1 MADDQEAIQTPH
13 RISVAL
19 GPPLKRL
26 DDYGTTAK
34 ALIQKHDDGNMV
46 QQDLILLKRQGYQM
60 KNTIKH
66 IESLEAQW
74 WDAIGRA
81 IGDDRDMESKAYDD
95 FKYNGVHF
103 SEFVDGMRD
112 TLLKAQ
118 VIVQEN
124 TPAQTPEPHPVIIDG
139 TRNRN
144 EVRLPKLELPTF
156 NGNPLQWTTFWQQF
170 EFAVDKQ
177 RIADVQKMN
186 YLVSRL
192 RESALRAVEGYA
204 VNNDNYTLVVDALKK
219 RFGDDKVIA
228 EALEAEL
235 INLPQAGESVA
246 SLRATSEAID
256 RICRQF
262 SQLGKDENSAMFL
275 TTIKAKL
282 PRTILREL
290 VKAERQAIIAKKPW
304 KMSDL
309 RKELQEII
317 IIREEVGRCANALKN
332 TNETNREPQSSDDR
346 KNKFNRNNYSR
357 TLKARV
363 FEVAKRPNKPERRTE
378 CLFCGRNNHWAA
390 ECRTISDR
398 NERVRKLADQ
408 KRCFKCLK
416 QGHQSK
422 ECQSKL
428 TCKKCNGNHHYI
440 ICNRQK
446 EPAITKRVGRKQN
459 EMRKESP
466 KKAIE
471 VKPSPFPQKP
481 ATTMA
486 VASVNAATKPESQ
499 NLLMATYAKVGRST
513 ETPRLIFFD
522 AGSQLSFVKKS
533 IVETTNFQKTGG
545 DSLEIYSFGNQQPG
559 KYYLPKHFVE
569 IEKQDGTYDCIEAYA
584 TKYIGAEISTAGLA
598 NMPTSNKVSLKDV
611 SGEPDVLIGIADF
624 WKFFRGVSEVQPKGF
639 IIHTTL
645 GDIPCGEWQM
655 EAWKQRIPAQVYAA
669 NAATIGKRNLLPD
682 EVDIS
687 EFWSLESIG
696 ITDDPEEKDDERAL
710 ENFHQTLTKVG
721 NRYAVSWPW
730 KEECPELPS
739 NYQMAYS
746 RLLSIYRKLQTD
758 PELLRKYDAIMREQ
772 LERGIIEAA
781 ERKQGNLEH
790 YLPHHPVVTHK
801 LRQVFDGSAHIKGM
815 KSLNQC
821 LFRGPVILPELV
833 GLLLRFRKLKYPLL
847 ADIEKA
853 FLQIELHP
861 NDREVTKFLW
871 VHDLNK
877 PPTGSN
883 LAIFRFRRVPFGV
896 ISSPFLL
903 AATLKHHL
911 NQYGSDPVA
920 LEMRDNAYVDNI
932 MMGGNSLE
940 ELEAKFKRSRKILA
954 DASMNLREFITQ
966 APGFMEM
973 IPKEYRLE
981 TTVPK
986 VLGIPW
992 DLKTDTMII
1001 KFPKIS
1007 TAEPTRRTVLKTIAS
1022 VFDPLGLACPCL
1034 LKGKLMFQKLW
1045 DNGHTWNTSL
1055 SGEEMEQWEL
1065 LQTQWSGG
1073 TISVPRNTEA
1083 FENSKLQLH
1092 TFVDASKDA
1101 YACAVYLKS

>member
-60 KNTIKH
+60 ENTIKH

-192 RESALRAVEGYA
+192 RETALRAVEGYA

-332 TNETNREPQSSDDR
+332 TNETNREPQSSDAR

-398 NERVRKLADQ
+398 NERVRKLAEQ

-446 EPAITKRVGRKQN
+446 EPAITDKRSN
-459 EMRKESP
+459 NC
-466 KKAIE
+466 I
-471 VKPSPFPQKP
+471 
-481 ATTMA
+481 
-486 VASVNAATKPESQ
+486 
-499 NLLMATYAKVGRST
+499 
-513 ETPRLIFFD
+513 
-522 AGSQLSFVKKS
+522 
-533 IVETTNFQKTGG
+533 
-545 DSLEIYSFGNQQPG
+545 
-559 KYYLPKHFVE
+559 HFV
-569 IEKQDGTYDCIEAYA
+569 
-584 TKYIGAEISTAGLA
+584 
-598 NMPTSNKVSLKDV
+598 
-611 SGEPDVLIGIADF
+611 
-624 WKFFRGVSEVQPKGF
+624 PK
-639 IIHTTL
+639 
-645 GDIPCGEWQM
+645 
-655 EAWKQRIPAQVYAA
+655 A
-669 NAATIGKRNLLPD
+669 
-682 EVDIS
+682 
-687 EFWSLESIG
+687 
-696 ITDDPEEKDDERAL
+696 
-710 ENFHQTLTKVG
+710 
-721 NRYAVSWPW
+721 
-730 KEECPELPS
+730 
-739 NYQMAYS
+739 
-746 RLLSIYRKLQTD
+746 
-758 PELLRKYDAIMREQ
+758 
-772 LERGIIEAA
+772 
-781 ERKQGNLEH
+781 
-790 YLPHHPVVTHK
+790 
-801 LRQVFDGSAHIKGM
+801 
-815 KSLNQC
+815 
-821 LFRGPVILPELV
+821 
-833 GLLLRFRKLKYPLL
+833 
-847 ADIEKA
+847 
-853 FLQIELHP
+853 
-861 NDREVTKFLW
+861 
-871 VHDLNK
+871 
-877 PPTGSN
+877 
-883 LAIFRFRRVPFGV
+883 
-896 ISSPFLL
+896 
-903 AATLKHHL
+903 
-911 NQYGSDPVA
+911 
-920 LEMRDNAYVDNI
+920 
-932 MMGGNSLE
+932 
-940 ELEAKFKRSRKILA
+940 
-954 DASMNLREFITQ
+954 
-966 APGFMEM
+966 
-973 IPKEYRLE
+973 
-981 TTVPK
+981 
-986 VLGIPW
+986 
-992 DLKTDTMII
+992 
-1001 KFPKIS
+1001 
-1007 TAEPTRRTVLKTIAS
+1007 
-1022 VFDPLGLACPCL
+1022 
-1034 LKGKLMFQKLW
+1034 
-1045 DNGHTWNTSL
+1045 
-1055 SGEEMEQWEL
+1055 
-1065 LQTQWSGG
+1065 
-1073 TISVPRNTEA
+1073 
-1083 FENSKLQLH
+1083 
-1092 TFVDASKDA
+1092 
-1101 YACAVYLKS
+1101 